1 MQNSE
6 VEDGADE
13 PVKEEARSRE
23 IIKGNATN
31 GGTVAHTPI
40 CSAQSRFHPFWMCAA
55 KLNRH

>member
-1 MQNSE
+1 MQNSD

-31 GGTVAHTPI
+31 GVQWRTRPHGRHKD
-40 CSAQSRFHPFWMCAA
+40 SRA
-55 KLNRH
+55 LLDLRNQT